1 MPTPRPRP
9 RKDGTVAWQV
19 YFNYYDTGGIRRQ
32 SSETFNEYG
41 EALLWADR
49 IEQVGLTEARAELAG
64 QRHIDAGLTLLVPW
78 LIKYADRRLSTG
90 AISAAVHRKYLGY
103 IHNDIARY
111 FGERAPLEAVTQ
123 DTDAAWIVFL
133 SQDIGNKPKT
143 VQNKHGFLSAGL
155 RAAVEERPQQLL
167 SFNPCSGTR
176 LPPRYDT
183 ELDIFDS
190 DEWELFW
197 HLIIE
202 RWQPQAEFGLVS
214 MARPSEVGAL
224 LKGDINA
231 TTGAVR
237 INKAWKDSGTKL
249 TLGKPKTKRGVRT
262 VNVPLSTIE
271 RLDLSG
277 DPGDLLFHTRTGRPI
292 TASYFHEKAW
302 QPALKRLEALAFA
315 AEAFRKNQDIRARA
329 YLAPFTKKAQW
340 RGTDPEELIARYGEA
355 IESLSVKHLT
365 PYTLR
370 HTAISWKLQDGV
382 ELFVVS
388 RDAGHESTFVTD
400 RVYGHNDRRSSE
412 AAAAVIAKRLPA
424 ARAAMVALAA

>member
-1 MPTPRPRP
+1 MPTPRSRL
-9 RKDGTVAWQV
+9 RTDGTVAWQV
-19 YFNYYDTGGIRRQ
+19 YCYYRDAQNIRRQ
-32 SSETFNEYG
+32 FSATFDDRG
-41 EALLWADR
+41 EALLFADR
-49 IEQVGLTEARAELAG
+49 IDQVGLDVARAELTSRDQAEAG
-64 QRHIDAGLTLLVPW
+64 ATLLVPW

-90 AISAAVHRKYLGY
+90 AISAAVHGKYLGY
-103 IHNDIARY
+103 IHNDIAPF

-133 SQDIGNKPKT
+133 TQDIGNKPKT
-143 VQNKHGFLSAGL
+143 VANKHGFLSAGL
-155 RAAVEERPQQLL
+155 RAAVEQRPEQLL

-176 LPPRYDT
+176 LPVRYDT

-190 DEWELFW
+190 EEWELFE
-197 HLIIE
+197 HLVLK
-202 RWQPQAEFGLVS
+202 RWQPQAEFGLMS

-224 LKGDINA
+224 LKRDIKA
-231 TTGAVR
+231 KTGAVR
-237 INKAWKDSGTKL
+237 INKAWKNSGSKL

-277 DPGDLLFHTRTGRPI
+277 DPDELLFSTRNGTPI

-302 QPALKRLEALAFA
+302 QPAIKRLDALARA
-315 AEAFRKNQDIRARA
+315 AEAFKGNQDILARA
-329 YLAPFTKKAQW
+329 HLAPFTTKAQW
-340 RGTDPEELIARYGEA
+340 RGADPEELIARYGEA
-355 IESLSVKHLT
+355 IETLSVKHLT

-388 RDAGHESTFVTD
+388 RDAGHESIFVTD
-400 RVYGHNDRRSSE
+400 RVYGHNDRRASE

-424 ARAAMVALAA
+424 ARAAMIALAA